1 MELVQNSASGYTEEM
16 IINGC
21 VVRQNF
27 AREGNKNTMLDI
39 EKILRNSY
47 RETPENQRLR

>member
-1 MELVQNSASGYTEEM
+1 MELVRNSASDYTEEM
-16 IINGC
+16 VIDGC
-21 VVRQNF
+21 AVRLNF
-27 AREGNKNTMLDI
+27 AREENKNTMLDI